1 MVKYDILLNIIITYL
16 FKMNLTLKTG
26 AILLVL
32 GTIINFVLNNPFT
45 NHKFDLVL
53 NHYKEEQSPEKLAAA
68 QFLIENMEGS
78 YSYKGEAYEKYV
90 SMYNKLKE
98 VSGLYRNDSLK
109 QYISAVGRMPDLE
122 GELDENE
129 VTSEFLIKHI
139 DFAYNVWKKTPW
151 KDDVDFAAFC
161 EYILP
166 YKVGNEGIEAYIEA
180 YNQRYAK
187 MFDHIYINGGNV
199 YQAIDQLHKV
209 DHMLKMEDA
218 DKTSV
223 VKVIPNNTSLVF
235 DNLKS
240 YETCSKL
247 LLVRYANGKHTN
259 EVNIVVNKSDTIGVE
274 FKPLNSWYSFSGKPL
289 MLPVQF
295 VKGSN
300 SIEFIACT
308 DTVGIESIELAP
320 YERFYRNE
328 ANYHLV
334 DGANYVIKNCQ
345 SENFLH
351 IENGSPD
358 NDALV
363 RCSDSTGQKH
373 QQFNIQNVD
382 YGFFKISPTHVKYYK
397 RGLDVANF
405 SRENNASVVL
415 WDFNGHLNQL
425 WAIIPVKSGAYKI
438 MNKLSGKCLEQRAD
452 NGFVVQNEY
461 QESETQH
468 WYFDR
473 ADSTIFFDLKY
484 HIDQD
489 SPQEATCRVNEI
501 LDFEWVLLDAHLPP
515 LPSLDILN
523 TKTGNCREESQYV
536 LHILR
541 SLGIPSAIDYNP
553 QRPNASLGHE
563 WNAVINKGHKTILFQ
578 SGIKPWL
585 GETEL
590 PVAKI
595 YRNNFK
601 LSSNSLALIKGK
613 DEQIPSLFDNPRMM
627 DVTAEYC
634 PTLQLDVHLFD
645 RHNKDNKHAYLSIFN
660 NKEWFPI
667 SWSSIINNK
676 CSFRDMGLGVL
687 YLPCYVTSTGEVEA
701 AGFPQ
706 IVRGDRSV
714 QKIMPNLVTPQ
725 KLVLKRK
732 YLWHKIHHWADFKMD
747 GGVFQGANKADFSDA
762 VNVYTFKG
770 KAEPVF
776 HNLPTNS
783 LRSYKYMR
791 YCGPKGSGST
801 LNELVFLDKD
811 GNEIPGM
818 PIGSA
823 GSHKDLG
830 HTFKLAFD
838 KDILTFFEGAS
849 PDESWLGME
858 FENPCVVKTIRFMPR
873 NDGNCVEIGDSY
885 ELVYWDN
892 HKWKS
897 LGQQVAKSDS
907 LVYEDC
913 PRNALFLLH
922 NHTKGSEERIFTVD
936 ERGEQLW
943 W

>member
-1 MVKYDILLNIIITYL
+1 MNSILKI
-16 FKMNLTLKTG
+16 G

-32 GTIINFVLNNPFT
+32 GTIINLVFNNPFT
-45 NHKFDLVL
+45 DNKLELVL

-68 QFLIENMEGS
+68 QFLIDNMKGH

-90 SMYNKLKE
+90 SIYNKLKN
-98 VSGLYRNDSLK
+98 VPGLHRNDSLK
-109 QYISAVGRMPDLE
+109 QYMSAVGRMPSLE

-129 VTSEFLIKHI
+129 VTPDFLIKHI
-139 DFAYNVWKKTPW
+139 DFAYAVWDKTPW
-151 KDDVDFAAFC
+151 KSDVDFATFC

-166 YKVGNEGIEAYIEA
+166 YKNGNEGIGAYMEV

-187 MFDHIYINGGNV
+187 ILDHIFINGGNS
-199 YQAIDQLHKV
+199 YKAIDQLHKA
-209 DHMLKMEDA
+209 DHVLKMEDA
-218 DKTSV
+218 NKTVVVKIIPHKTSM
-223 VKVIPNNTSLVF
+223 VF
-235 DNLKS
+235 DSIIS
-240 YETCSKL
+240 YESASKL
-247 LLVRYANGKHTN
+247 LFVRYANGKQTS
-259 EVNIVVNKSDTIGVE
+259 EVDIVVNKNDTIAVE

-289 MLPVQF
+289 MVPVQL
-295 VKGSN
+295 VKGVN
-300 SIEFIACT
+300 SIEFIACN
-308 DTVGIESIELAP
+308 DTVGIDFIEVAP
-320 YERFYRNE
+320 YEPFYRNNP
-328 ANYHLV
+328 NYNLV
-334 DGANYVIKNCQ
+334 DGATYFIKNAQ
-345 SENFLH
+345 SQQFLD
-351 IENGSPD
+351 IENGSPE
-358 NDALV
+358 NDALLC
-363 RCSDSTGQKH
+363 CSDYNGKNH

-382 YGFFKISPTHVKYYK
+382 YGFFKISPTNVKYYK

-405 SRENNASVVL
+405 SKKNNATVVL
-415 WDFNGHLNQL
+415 WDFSGHLNQL
-425 WAIIPVKSGAYKI
+425 WAIIPVQSGAYKMI
-438 MNKLSGKCLEQRAD
+438 NKLSGKCLELSEVND
-452 NGFVVQNEY
+452 LVIQNEY
-461 QESETQH
+461 QGLASQH
-468 WYFDR
+468 WYLDR

-501 LDFEWVLLDAHLPP
+501 LDFEWVILDANLPP
-515 LPSLDILN
+515 LPSIDLMN
-523 TKTGNCREESQYV
+523 TRTGNCREESQYV

-541 SLGIPSAIDYNP
+541 SLGIPSAVDYNP

-578 SGIKPWL
+578 PGIKPWL

-601 LSSNSLALIKGK
+601 VNSNSLVLIKGK
-613 DEQIPSLFDNPRMM
+613 EEQIPSLFDNPRMM

-634 PTLQLDVHLFD
+634 ATLQLDVVLFD
-645 RHNKDNKHAYLSIFN
+645 THNTHNKYAYLSIFN

-667 SWSSIINNK
+667 SWSNIINNK

-687 YLPCYVTSTGEVEA
+687 YLPCYLTPTGEVEA
-701 AGFPQ
+701 AGFPH
-706 IVRGDRSV
+706 IVKSDRSV
-714 QKIMPNLVTPQ
+714 QKIMPNLVTSQ
-725 KLVLKRK
+725 RLVLKRK

-783 LRSYKYMR
+783 LRTYKYMR

-811 GNEIPGM
+811 GNEISGM

-858 FENPCVVKTIRFMPR
+858 FENPTVVKTIRFMPR

-892 HKWKS
+892 HQWKS
-897 LGQQVAKSDS
+897 LGIQKAESDS